1 MAFQV
6 SPVCEEVATTTAT
19 LCEEVASTTAN
30 LCASLNSWQSYTFE
44 PGEYWQNVYLMWNFA
59 Q

>member
-6 SPVCEEVATTTAT
+6 TPVCTEVAPTTAT
-19 LCEEVASTTAN
+19 LCSEVAETAVSA
-30 LCASLNSWQSYTFE
+30 CASLNSWQGYTLK

-59 Q
+59 E